1 MKRSR
6 MGRRRALVLGA
17 VHLAIALHVTHWL
30 VRGRTVSPVEPSE
43 SMRTLELGE
52 LNAGFVFFV
61 VAILSTV
68 IFGRFFCGWGCHVVA
83 LQDLCAWIMKKA
95 GVKPKPFR
103 SRLLLWAPAALA
115 FYMFAWP
122 TVKRILGPVLGA
134 APPPFPGFTNHL
146 TTSSFWATFPG
157 IAVAVPFLFV
167 CGFAVVY
174 LLGSKG
180 FCTYG
185 CPYGGIFAPLDRF
198 APGRI
203 RVSDACNGCGHC
215 TATCTSNVRVH
226 EEVREFKMVVD
237 PGCMKCMDCVSV
249 CPNDAL
255 SYGFAGPTR
264 ARAIAVAA
272 PGQATARRARRW
284 DLSWGGE
291 VAIALVFM
299 GVLLAFRGL
308 YDLVPLLM
316 AVGLAL
322 CTTFLAWTAWRL
334 QREASVSIQNVA
346 LKRDGR
352 IRAAGIAWGA
362 VAAALLVLAAQSAVV
377 QVSRG
382 RAEAWDRRVDVSS
395 EDVFAGTFAAAGI
408 PAHGVALRAQAHYRR
423 ADTIA
428 QGGFGLLETP
438 EIPVRRAWL
447 ALVTGDVAQ
456 AERQLRRVLAKRPD
470 EIGARDGLARV
481 MLLDGRA
488 DEAAHEW
495 RRAIG
500 IAPTNA
506 SFHRG
511 LAQALVRGGRLE
523 EAIDELVIATNL
535 DPADGASKAMLE
547 RLREQVARD
556 AAEAARRAA
565 EPSHEHDRPEGAHR

>member
-6 MGRRRALVLGA
+6 MGRRRAIVLGA
-17 VHLAIALHVTHWL
+17 VHLVILLHVTHWL
-30 VRGRTVSPVEPSE
+30 VRGRTLSPVEPSE
-43 SMRTLELGE
+43 SMRTFELGQ
-52 LNAGFVFFV
+52 LNAGFVFFAL
-61 VAILSTV
+61 AIVSTV

-122 TVKRILGPVLGA
+122 TVRRIVGPMLGA
-134 APPPFPGFTNHL
+134 APVPFPGFSNHL
-146 TTSSFWATFPG
+146 TTSSFWETFPG
-157 IAVAVPFLFV
+157 VAVAVPFLFV

-226 EEVREFKMVVD
+226 EEVRDFKMVVD

-264 ARAIAVAA
+264 AQAMAVSAA
-272 PGQATARRARRW
+272 PARSRGSSRRW
-284 DLSWGGE
+284 DLSWAE
-291 VAIALVFM
+291 EIAIGAVFTAT
-299 GVLLAFRGL
+299 LLSFRGL

-316 AVGLAL
+316 AVGIAL
-322 CTTFLAWTAWRL
+322 CTTFLAWTVWRL
-334 QREASVSIQNVA
+334 MRAPSVSIQNLR
-346 LKRDGR
+346 LKRDGNV
-352 IRAAGIAWGA
+352 RAPGVIATLA
-362 VAAALLVLAAQSAVV
+362 AAALLFLALHSAAV
-377 QVSRG
+377 QVSRAS
-382 RAEAWDRRVDVSS
+382 AERLDRRIAVSS
-395 EDVFAGTFAAAGI
+395 EEIFAGKFAPEGSAA
-408 PAHGVALRAQAHYRR
+408 HTDALRAARDYRR
-423 ADTIA
+423 ADAIFH
-428 QGGFGLLETP
+428 GGWGLSETP
-438 EIPVRRAWL
+438 EIPMRRAWL
-447 ALVTGDVAQ
+447 ALVTGDVAG
-456 AERQLRRVLAKRPD
+456 AEAQIRRVLVKHPD

-481 MLLDGRA
+481 LLLDGRA

-495 RRAIG
+495 QEAIRV
-500 IAPTNA
+500 APTNA
-506 SFHRG
+506 ALHRG
-511 LAQALVRGGRLE
+511 LSQAYTRAGLLDQ
-523 EAIDELVIATNL
+523 AIAELVIVTNF
-535 DPADGASKAMLE
+535 DPADAKSKETLA
-547 RLREQVARD
+547 RLRDQLARD
-556 AAEAARRAA
+556 QAEAARRAA
-565 EPSHEHDRPEGAHR
+565 EEKHEHE